1 MERSGFESGTLIAVK
16 IWVKDDAEHDYE
28 TTIVIKLKGIY
39 DYFFAVT
46 YFKMHK
52 TEGSI

>member
-1 MERSGFESGTLIAVK
+1 MESSDFEFGTPVAVT

-28 TTIVIKLKGIY
+28 TMIVIKLKGIY

-46 YFKMHK
+46 YCKMHK